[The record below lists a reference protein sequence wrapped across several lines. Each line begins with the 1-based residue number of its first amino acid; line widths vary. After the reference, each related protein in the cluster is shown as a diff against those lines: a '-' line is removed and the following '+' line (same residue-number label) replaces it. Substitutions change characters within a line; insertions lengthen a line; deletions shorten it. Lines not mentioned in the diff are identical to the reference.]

1 MVLILVYKK
10 LTELDAKTL
19 LIGKVKK
26 KLIVNIFLSPKF
38 TVFQPLPKNIC
49 IHPVNG
55 KSVVEK
61 SQLAFGI
68 VAGMLFDQSDCFIKV
83 NGVVEILKQFLV
95 SHRLQCGCSFVGKK
109 FVILVIEQFSLLA
122 ETSFKHLV
130 SALVDTLIE
139 RVAGY

>member
-38 TVFQPLPKNIC
+38 TVFQILPKNIS
-49 IHPVNG
+49 IHPVSV
-55 KSVVEK
+55 KPVVEK

-68 VAGMLFDQSDCFIKV
+68 IARMLFDQSDCFSKI
-83 NGVVEILKQFLV
+83 NGLLEILKQFLI
-95 SHRLQCGCSFVGKK
+95 SHRLQCGCALVGKK
-109 FVILVIEQFSLLA
+109 FMILVIQQFGFMTEA
-122 ETSFKHLV
+122 VINHV
-130 SALVDTLIE
+130 ISALVDALIE
-139 RVAGY
+139 RFAGY